1 VAIMFFTHLVN
12 IVRRP
17 QKHFGIYHYHNIDR
31 DEPIPITDNEND
43 EHNPETNRLA
53 LAQNMTPEAFARV
66 EKSLIRKLDIYLLTC
81 VWLIFILNYLD
92 RVRSFPR
99 LP

>member
-1 VAIMFFTHLVN
+1 MAIMFFTHLIN
-12 IVRRP
+12 TARP
-17 QKHFGIYHYHNIDR
+17 QKHLGIYHYRIIDSS
-31 DEPIPITDNEND
+31 EPISITNND
-43 EHNPETNRLA
+43 EHNLETNRLA
-53 LAQNMTPEAFARV
+53 LAQNMTPEAFAHA